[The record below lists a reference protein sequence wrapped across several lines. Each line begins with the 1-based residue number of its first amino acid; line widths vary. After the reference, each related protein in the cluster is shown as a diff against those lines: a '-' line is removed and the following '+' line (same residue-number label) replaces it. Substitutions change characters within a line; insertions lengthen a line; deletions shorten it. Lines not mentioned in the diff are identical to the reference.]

1 MEKKNTILLT
11 VIAVA
16 TLLVAVVGAS
26 FAFFAVQE
34 TNNANVDITTTTA
47 KANDVF
53 SATGS
58 GALSL
63 AVTNDVMQKAATL
76 GESGQPENNLVAVSA
91 EDNNM
96 KVSLTAGSGKASCS
110 YKITYTNT
118 GAEYKMTAD
127 AANGKE
133 YTIAGTDGTQTIAE
147 TNMDKVTSFGPFTI
161 EDTYEEASAAT
172 VQTWT
177 FTAKF
182 YNLAANQNDHLN
194 KTYSGTFKVTDVV
207 CTNASTTPAE

>member
-47 KANDVF
+47 KASDVF

-63 AVTNDVMQKAATL
+63 NVTNDVMQEASST
-76 GESGQPENNLVAVSA
+76 SNPVAVSA
-91 EDNNM
+91 EDSNM
-96 KVSLTAGSGKASCS
+96 KVSLTAGSGKASCT

-118 GAEYKMTAD
+118 GAEYKMTAN
-127 AANGKE
+127 AANGLE

-182 YNLAANQNDHLN
+182 YNLAVEQNDHLN